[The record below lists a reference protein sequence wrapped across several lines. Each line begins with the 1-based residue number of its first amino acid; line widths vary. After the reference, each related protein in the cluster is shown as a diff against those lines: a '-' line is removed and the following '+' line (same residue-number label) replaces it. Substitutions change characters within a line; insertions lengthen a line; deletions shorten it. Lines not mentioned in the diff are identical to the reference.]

1 MVLICYVRVPSGMK
15 SVISLEMK
23 RVASQGRL
31 FHFVDVVM
39 HKQQQHTLIVAMV
52 RRNEGFLFLE
62 DILVS
67 IMNLVLNL
75 DLLSCRISG
84 LSIYG

>member
-75 DLLSCRISG
+75 DLLSCRICG